1 MYDAIYAY
9 RRFDRN
15 ALGGVPAAGAL
26 VRDLFL
32 VSVLRP
38 DATPEVD
45 RRMVRHSVESAGRPA

>member
-1 MYDAIYAY
+1 MYDAFYAY
-9 RRFDRN
+9 SRFDHN

-45 RRMVRHSVESAGRPA
+45 RRMARRSVESAGQPA